1 MKRKNWTIRIIK
13 PDGTEEGWQGDRH
26 PTLGEMQAWVGGYIE
41 HLTVSFKGRSV
52 DALVNEEGKLNGLP
66 RNYKAT
72 TMIDKGSML
81 LYPDIIHGNMVVFEK
96 GRLE

>member
-26 PTLGEMQAWVGGYIE
+26 PTLEEMQGWVGGYIE
-41 HLTVSFKGRSV
+41 HVVVMSGGRKV

-66 RNYKAT
+66 VNQKAT
-72 TMIDKGSML
+72 MMVI
-81 LYPDIIHGNMVVFEK
+81 YPDTIVGNMVVFEE
-96 GRLE
+96 GALE

>member
-1 MKRKNWTIRIIK
+1 MKEKNWTIRIIK

-41 HLTVSFKGRSV
+41 HLTVSCKGRSV

-66 RNYKAT
+66 RNDKAT
-72 TMIDKGSML
+72 RML
-81 LYPDIIHGNMVVFEK
+81 LYPDVVVGNMVVFEK
-96 GRLE
+96 GKLE